1 MRRIALL
8 LSLVIAS
15 SAFAERPRGAQRM
28 FVPVVVHA
36 GGINSEFRS
45 DLFLFNRGT
54 SATEVTLIF
63 TRSGTDGTSQFLSA
77 QQVVAPGQT
86 IALEDI
92 VASVFH
98 TTGSGA
104 LELTG
109 DLASIVARSTTYN
122 VTENG
127 KVAQSVYVM
136 RESDAIGAN
145 DTPSFL
151 TPVTDIGWAR
161 TNIGLSEIAGH
172 AGTIKITIYSS
183 FAALESAEIPILPHS
198 HVQIPVTRT
207 GYFETTFAAVEVI
220 GGDARVLPYASVV
233 DNHSGDPM
241 YVAGKRSNPVPHVIP
256 VVAHI
261 GNLDWASGIW
271 YMNVLSAR
279 GIFNY
284 PEPPL
289 LTFHH
294 ADDPDAT
301 RTYRELPGT
310 IATYSN
316 SAVFTLFEFF
326 DGAVGQI
333 QFTPPDGSFITT
345 ELYTHTTSE
354 RTVGQAIDP
363 IPLSRAIGAGHSV
376 DAIGVESSSPR
387 RTNIGVTEV
396 DGKPVIVRMT
406 EHDADGAVLASR
418 DVELGGYRNVQFRV
432 IWGTPLG
439 RVRFTVLGGTGRIVA
454 YASVIE
460 NISGDPTF
468 ILAR

>member
-15 SAFAERPRGAQRM
+15 SALAERPRGAQRM

-54 SATEVTLIF
+54 NANDVTLIF
-63 TRSGTDGTSQFLSA
+63 TRSGSDGTSEFLSA

-136 RESDAIGAN
+136 RESDAIGAG
-145 DTPSFL
+145 DEPLFL

-161 TNIGLSEIAGH
+161 TNIGLSEIAGR
-172 AGTIKITIYSS
+172 AGTVKVTIYSS
-183 FAALESAEIPILPHS
+183 FAALESVEIPILSHS

-220 GGDARVLPYASVV
+220 GGDARVIPYASVV
-233 DNHSGDPM
+233 NNHSGDPM
-241 YVAGKRSNPVPHVIP
+241 YVAGKRSNLVPHVIP
-256 VVAHI
+256 VAAHI

-271 YMNVLSAR
+271 YTNVFFAR

-294 ADDPDAT
+294 ADDPNAT
-301 RTYRELPGT
+301 RTYRELPGA

-316 SAVFTLFEFF
+316 SAIFTLFEFF
-326 DGAVGQI
+326 DGAVGHI
-333 QFTPPDGSFITT
+333 QFTPPEGSFITT
-345 ELYTHTTSE
+345 ELYTSPGD
-354 RTVGQAIDP
+354 RTVGQVIDP
-363 IPLSRAIGAGHSV
+363 VPLSHAIGAGHSV

-406 EHDADGAVLASR
+406 EHDADGALFASR

-432 IWGTPLG
+432 IWGTALG
-439 RVRFTVLGGTGRIVA
+439 RVRFTVLSGTGRIVA

-468 ILAR
+468 ILAE